1 MKLLEGKKVADNIKS
16 TFITRIERLEKEKNK
31 RPHLA
36 VLAIEGDDAS
46 NVYIKKIEK
55 NCQMYGI
62 GFTLLISKSEEEF
75 IENFNM
81 IKENKDITGIMF
93 GEPLPQSCKKLM
105 NEILPEKDVEGVSQ
119 INMGR
124 LLIGENARLIPCTS
138 KAVVEVLDYYNID
151 LKGKKVA
158 IVGRSNIVGKPLIPQ
173 LLKRDATV
181 TICHSKTKNLEEEL
195 KRSDVIVM
203 AIGRANFLKKEMI
216 KNGAILIDVGIN
228 VAEGKIVGDI
238 DFEDVKDIA
247 GAITPVP
254 GGIGIVT
261 NAILIDN
268 VIKSMEAVI

>member
-16 TFITRIERLEKEKNK
+16 TFITRIEKLKKEKNK
-31 RPHLA
+31 IPHLA

-55 NCQMYGI
+55 NCKMYGI
-62 GFTLLISKSEEEF
+62 DFTLLISKSEKEF

-93 GEPLPQSCKKLM
+93 GEPLPQSCKKLI
-105 NEILPEKDVEGVSQ
+105 NEIPPEKDVEGVSQ
-119 INMGR
+119 INMGK
-124 LLIGENARLIPCTS
+124 LLIGEDASLIPCTS

-151 LKGKKVA
+151 LKGKKVT

-181 TICHSKTKNLEEEL
+181 TICHSKTKDLEEEL

-203 AIGRANFLKKEMI
+203 AIGRAKFLKKEMI

-228 VAEGKIVGDI
+228 VAGEKIVGDI

-261 NAILIDN
+261 NAILVDN
-268 VIKSMEAVI
+268 IIKSMENK